1 MEAVPE
7 FLAIRL
13 FCSTFPKRA
22 MPVSTVRHWRAAAAP
37 CAAAAHRLLPTGAVR
52 SVPSSGAAEPD
63 STAGGRWA
71 TGYGAAALPSAAG
84 AKGGAPRARPASGP
98 GVPLGARMGRG
109 ERGAEGKALL
119 PQSFPRAARALR
131 LTASLPSGAACG
143 AQCPLLW
150 GPADAGCLFRIYE
163 HKNHVDT
170 VLNIYIFFTF
180 VLFWSISIFNLCLT
194 HCGNKDFEQ
203 WHNPSSRAGWT
214 WPHSATWDI
223 HTMEWENYLRSCHPT
238 EAQQTHVAENSAWA
252 VLLCLTSLSAAAH
265 VNQKH
270 INIS

>member
-170 VLNIYIFFTF
+170 VLNIFFF
-180 VLFWSISIFNLCLT
+180 LLLFCFGPSAYLISVLLIVETRTLSSGTTPLAGLVERDHTALPEMSIPWSERI
-194 HCGNKDFEQ
+194 
-203 WHNPSSRAGWT
+203 
-214 WPHSATWDI
+214 TWDHVTPQKPSR
-223 HTMEWENYLRSCHPT
+223 HT
-238 EAQQTHVAENSAWA
+238 
-252 VLLCLTSLSAAAH
+252 
-265 VNQKH
+265 
-270 INIS
+270 